1 MGVNRKNIQNMLK
14 RQDLSFNQ
22 MIKKLN
28 VTEEYT
34 NEEVENYIFEVLY
47 SDIISMP
54 KKVSV
59 DRIKHIYVLLKYLN
73 QGAEYLDYNEK
84 NQAKMARLLNYIKAK
99 TNSNI
104 NKTVRE
110 LLNDVENNLVLIK
123 VQHEGPTV
131 NLDSEAH
138 SKTSRYVEYLTFE
151 VKKFEYVYSMISSD
165 LIKLSQA
172 PNFRKSYTSKIFSK
186 YIESIEQNN
195 YYDMFYYDK
204 LIRVFLKNKYLL
216 DDDVRVYFFREL
228 KELLNLDLDERRQ
241 TFLISTINRMYG
253 VKLTDPKDA
262 LNEINVKYLADD
274 NIDDATINQVDDDDY
289 VDMTSKKTIT
299 IDGAG
304 TYSYDDALSIE
315 RLANGNVRLG
325 IYITNVA
332 DFINKA
338 SRLDIAAL
346 NKGASIYVPFN
357 RVPMFPD
364 YLSNHVFSLIE
375 HEKKYAIAHMFE
387 FDSKT
392 LELVGFN
399 IERAIINV
407 KHNYSFEEADKVL
420 KNPNHEDYN
429 IFKDLYVLSQNLN
442 INRQNIEA
450 YHSMKNVIRQ
460 VNFDRD
466 LISKDY
472 SSGVSSNMNSEYMIY
487 LNSFIAELF
496 NNSKYNLPFLYRNNT
511 SDMTYGN
518 ALRKEFEETKEIE
531 KIKKEIKKVY
541 QQSSYSVENIG
552 HQGLNMP
559 AYGHLGSPIRNYASL
574 VAQRLEIEFLIKK
587 NIADNIIS
595 GWNSDLEYIA
605 DVLNKRIEINDQYVY
620 EYNKLYKTYK
630 SALDMGT
637 TPHKKR

>member
-99 TNSNI
+99 TNSSI

-186 YIESIEQNN
+186 YIEAIEQNN

-241 TFLISTINRMYG
+241 TFLISTINRMCG

-289 VDMTSKKTIT
+289 VDMTSKKIIT

-346 NKGASIYVPFN
+346 NKGSSIYVPFN

-429 IFKDLYVLSQNLN
+429 TFKDLYVLSQNLN

-450 YHSMKNVIRQ
+450 YHSMKNVVRQ

>member
-186 YIESIEQNN
+186 YIEAIEQNN

-241 TFLISTINRMYG
+241 TFLISTINRMCG

-429 IFKDLYVLSQNLN
+429 TFKDLYVLSQNLN

>member
-172 PNFRKSYTSKIFSK
+172 PNFRKSYTSKVFSK
-186 YIESIEQNN
+186 YIEAIEQNN

-241 TFLISTINRMYG
+241 TFLISTINRMCG

-289 VDMTSKKTIT
+289 VDMTSKKVIT

-429 IFKDLYVLSQNLN
+429 TFKDLYVLSQNLN

-450 YHSMKNVIRQ
+450 YHSMKNVVRQ

>member
-14 RQDLSFNQ
+14 RQDLSFSQ

-241 TFLISTINRMYG
+241 TFLISTINRMCG

-429 IFKDLYVLSQNLN
+429 TFKDLYVLSQNLN

-552 HQGLNMP
+552 HQGLNML